1 MKVVYIVEAHGVL
14 CGCAVVQHFAID
26 AKLFT
31 NWGRLRQECSE
42 ELKRSARFD
51 ALWCVH
57 LYVSP
62 RLTLMKKM
70 NRRKF
75 LRILNRVERW

>member
-14 CGCAVVQHFAID
+14 CGCAVVQLFAID

-31 NWGRLRQECSE
+31 NWGRLRQECFE

-51 ALWCVH
+51 TVLWIH
-57 LYVSP
+57 LHISP
-62 RLTLMKKM
+62 RLTLMRYL

-75 LRILNRVERW
+75 LKTLTRVDRW